1 MHKMK
6 YGRGARR
13 EGRREAGREP
23 RGSRTKLKDTCNCS
37 TYWHTHTE
45 TDTHTDYI
53 RSLVFAQ
60 IIWVTICRERRV
72 RRGVAGR
79 RWSRAA
85 VLHIGKSKLGND
97 VDYNDDDKL
106 TRRIRNPRAKPR

>member
-1 MHKMK
+1 MAK
-6 YGRGARR
+6 
-13 EGRREAGREP
+13 GRRQGGRQAAGGREP
-23 RGSRTKLKDTCNCS
+23 RGSPTKLKDTCNCS
-37 TYWHTHTE
+37 TYLHTHTG
-45 TDTHTDYI
+45 TVYI
-53 RSLVFAQ
+53 RSFVFAQ

-85 VLHIGKSKLGND
+85 VLHIGSELGND
-97 VDYNDDDKL
+97 VDNVDNADYDYDDDDKL

>member
-1 MHKMK
+1 MAEGQEGKGG
-6 YGRGARR
+6 GRQA
-13 EGRREAGREP
+13 ESREAA
-23 RGSRTKLKDTCNCS
+23 TQNLKTLAIAAH
-37 TYWHTHTE
+37 TGTHTQTHTE
-45 TDTHTDYI
+45 TDTNYI

-60 IIWVTICRERRV
+60 IIWVTIWRERRV